1 MIVNNI
7 TIMSSDKSQTN
18 LQSVRML
25 YRALWSLPLTD
36 YYSDDQIK
44 KNGIGGTRST
54 YNGEQSAYGRL
65 VVKLM
70 GTSPLVRLRLRLESN
85 ITTDL
90 EEMGLGHGLDWCG
103 LGKEQVAG
111 YCECINL
118 LAPEFGI

>member
-1 MIVNNI
+1 MQHFYRGDFANFIDITRSSEGYACVMIVNNI

-44 KNGIGGTRST
+44 KNVTGGTRST

-65 VVKLM
+65 GGETYGNEPTCK
-70 GTSPLVRLRLRLESN
+70 TSS
-85 ITTDL
+85 
-90 EEMGLGHGLDWCG
+90 
-103 LGKEQVAG
+103 
-111 YCECINL
+111 
-118 LAPEFGI
+118 